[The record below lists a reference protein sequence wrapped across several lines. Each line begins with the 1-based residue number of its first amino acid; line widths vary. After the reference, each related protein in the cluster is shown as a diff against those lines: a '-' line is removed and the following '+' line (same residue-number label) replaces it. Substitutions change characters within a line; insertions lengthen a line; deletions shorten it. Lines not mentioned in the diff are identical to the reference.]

1 MAASF
6 CLSADAGHLVHP
18 NYQGHHD
25 PTVQPLPGGGP
36 LLKINANQ
44 RYATDSVGGVCEGWC
59 AVSGVCVE

>member
-25 PTVQPLPGGGP
+25 PTVRPPVV
-36 LLKINANQ
+36 A
-44 RYATDSVGGVCEGWC
+44 RR
-59 AVSGVCVE
+59 